1 MVACRKAAL
10 GNPSAFVARTQPL
23 RRYVHTSGQGSPRR
37 TRDGESTR
45 LERSHDNVLDAM
57 LRADEWRTKIDALLA
72 SRRDDASLR
81 AAFADLCYYLPSAD
95 GL

>member
-1 MVACRKAAL
+1 
-10 GNPSAFVARTQPL
+10 
-23 RRYVHTSGQGSPRR
+23 
-37 TRDGESTR
+37 
-45 LERSHDNVLDAM
+45 M

-81 AAFADLCYYLPSAD
+81 AAVADLCYYLPSAD